1 VSSFS
6 SGVTDLAQLV
16 RTRMAVEAFAVRE
29 SEVKTLTTRLPK
41 SRSWDDAGVVKMP
54 GSVARAAEAFGL
66 DTSVLQPL
74 GGASGS
80 SWDAGSRVL
89 RIGRRARMDAELAA
103 ATAAA
108 GLLPVPRVIGR
119 SEVGG
124 NSAVLLE
131 RLPGQPAADLARQRP
146 QLAHAAGRACGGVY
160 ALLARVFPP
169 AGVPPVHD
177 APSGLD
183 GSDRA
188 CVLHLDLHPFNVL
201 VGENAEL
208 TGVLDWAN
216 AAAGPPVLDRARSW
230 AILTL
235 DPAARARRDQPGWQA
250 LAGEWTEAAALR
262 HMPAVARAWAC
273 RFMLTDLARRYPLSD
288 LRHVSEALARAE
300 ADTAAG

>member
-1 VSSFS
+1 
-6 SGVTDLAQLV
+6 
-16 RTRMAVEAFAVRE
+16 
-29 SEVKTLTTRLPK
+29 
-41 SRSWDDAGVVKMP
+41 MP
-54 GSVARAAEAFGL
+54 GTVAQAAAAFGL
-66 DTSVLQPL
+66 DISVLRPL

-89 RIGRRARMDAELAA
+89 RVGHRARMDTELAA
-103 ATAAA
+103 ATAA
-108 GLLPVPRVIGR
+108 GGMLPVPRVLGR
-119 SEVGG
+119 AEVDGT
-124 NSAVLLE
+124 SAVLLE

-146 QLAHAAGRACGGVY
+146 SLARAAGWACGGVY
-160 ALLARVFPP
+160 ALLARVSRP
-169 AGVPPVHD
+169 AGVPPVRN
-177 APSGLD
+177 APSGLI

-201 VGENAEL
+201 VGGNAEL

-235 DPAARARRDQPGWQA
+235 DPAVRARRDQPGWRA
-250 LAGEWTEAAALR
+250 LADAWAEAAALR
-262 HMPAVARAWAC
+262 DMPAMARAWAC
-273 RFMLTDLARRYPLSD
+273 QFMLTDLARRYPRSD